1 MKSNIFLGL
10 LKSKGKNV
18 DWLSDRMIEEGEQVS
33 RSTIYKKLRGVSEFT
48 APEIKTISKV
58 MELSNDVMLDIFFG
72 ELVS

>member
-1 MKSNIFLGL
+1 MKSNVFLGL

-18 DWLSDRMIEEGEQVS
+18 DWLSDRMIEEGERVS
-33 RSTIYKKLRGVSEFT
+33 RSTIYKKLRGESEFT

-58 MELSNDVMLDIFFG
+58 MELSNDVMLDIFFE

>member
-1 MKSNIFLGL
+1 MKPNVFLGL

-58 MELSNDVMLDIFFG
+58 MELSNDVMLDIFFE

>member
-1 MKSNIFLGL
+1 MKSNVFLGL

-33 RSTIYKKLRGVSEFT
+33 RSTIYKKLRGESGFT

-58 MELSNDVMLDIFFG
+58 MELSNDVMLDIFFE

>member
-1 MKSNIFLGL
+1 MKSNVFLGL

-33 RSTIYKKLRGVSEFT
+33 RSTIYKKLRGESEFT

-58 MELSNDVMLDIFFG
+58 MELSNDVMLDIFFE

>member
-1 MKSNIFLGL
+1 MKSNVFLGL

-33 RSTIYKKLRGVSEFT
+33 RSTIYKKLRGESEFT

-58 MELSNDVMLDIFFG
+58 MELSNDVMLDIFFE
-72 ELVS
+72 ELMS